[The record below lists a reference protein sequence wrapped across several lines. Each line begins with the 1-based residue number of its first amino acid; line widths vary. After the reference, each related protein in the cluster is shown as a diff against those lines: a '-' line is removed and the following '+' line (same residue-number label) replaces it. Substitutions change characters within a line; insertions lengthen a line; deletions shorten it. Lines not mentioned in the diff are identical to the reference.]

1 MAGKKTGL
9 GRGLDA
15 LLGGG
20 EAPPAAPPPQPV
32 KQTPAATPSAS
43 APQAAPKPA
52 TSAEP
57 AGDSLTTLSV
67 DLLRRGEYQ
76 PRQDMRKEALEELAN
91 SIEAQ
96 GVIQPIVVRPL
107 VGSDRGKY
115 EIIAGERR
123 WRAAKLAGLD
133 EIPVIIKDIP
143 DNAAVAVAL
152 IENIQRED
160 LNPLEEAQALKR
172 LIDEFEITHQK
183 AAEAVGKSRAAVSN
197 LLRLLELDPEVR
209 ELVRNRELDMG
220 HARALLGL
228 TDKFKQAQ
236 AARKVVDQG
245 LSVRE
250 TEALVRKMLN
260 SGDAAPAKAAKRL
273 DPDTQR
279 LQDDL
284 CLKLGAKVAIQHG
297 NKGKGKL
304 VISYNSLDEL
314 DGILDHIK

>member
-1 MAGKKTGL
+1 MSAKKTGL

-15 LLGGG
+15 LLGGAD
-20 EAPPAAPPPQPV
+20 APPAAPPQPV
-32 KQTPAATPSAS
+32 KQTPKAGAKPTAS
-43 APQAAPKPA
+43 AAPVAAAPEELP
-52 TSAEP
+52 
-57 AGDSLTTLSV
+57 GDRLQSLSV
-67 DLLRRGEYQ
+67 DVLQRGEYQ
-76 PRQDMRKEALEELAN
+76 PRQDMRKEALEELAE
-91 SIEAQ
+91 SISAQ

-107 VGSDRGKY
+107 KGTDKGRY

-123 WRAAKLAGLD
+123 WLAAKIAELE
-133 EIPVIIKDIP
+133 EIPVIVRDIP
-143 DNAAVAVAL
+143 DSAAVAVAL

-160 LNPLEEAQALKR
+160 LNPLEEAVALKR

-183 AAEAVGKSRAAVSN
+183 AADAVGKSRAAVSN
-197 LLRLLELDPEVR
+197 LLRLLDLSVEVR
-209 ELVRNRELDMG
+209 ELVRDRELDMG

-236 AARKVVDQG
+236 VARKVADQG

-260 SGDAAPAKAAKRL
+260 GDSAPAKKSKRL

-284 CLKLGAKVAIQHG
+284 CVKLGAKVNLQHG

-304 VISYNSLDEL
+304 VITYNSLDEL
-314 DGILDHIK
+314 DGILGHIK